1 MSFEFFIGRRYLRAR
16 RKNAFISLITLL
28 STAGVALGVMVMIVV
43 IAVMSGAES
52 ELRQRMLG
60 VSSHLLI
67 MRHSAPFS
75 NYEKILNQIRTT
87 PGVTAATPYIY
98 AQAMLRTSSGIS
110 GAILR
115 GIDPKTAGKVIKTLN
130 NKNLKEL
137 SQDISDPKTMAS
149 IILGKELA
157 ANLKVKKGGLIFLTV
172 PQAGSDSKSRIPA
185 MKRFKVAGIYQ
196 SGLYEYDKSLAYISL
211 EKAQKI
217 IGISD
222 IITGIEVNVKDIYKA
237 GNIGNK
243 IISNLGF
250 SYIAQDWMQMNHNIF
265 SALKLQKTVMFIIL
279 VLIILVAAFNIASAL
294 IMMVMEKT
302 RDIAILKAMGATNQ
316 SIRKIFVYKGMV
328 IGSIGTFL
336 GMFSGF
342 LLCFIIKKY
351 KFIKLPPDV
360 YFFPSLPIS
369 LEITD
374 VVIIAASTMFI
385 CFLST
390 LYPSNKAARLNPVD
404 ALRYG

>member
-16 RKNAFISLITLL
+16 QKNAFISLITLL

-52 ELRQRMLG
+52 ELRERMLG
-60 VSSHLLI
+60 VSAHIVI
-67 MRHSAPFS
+67 MRHSASFS
-75 NYEKILNQIRTT
+75 NHEEVLNSIIPT

-98 AQAMLRTSSGIS
+98 AQAMLRTASGIS

-115 GIDPKTAGKVIKTLN
+115 GIDPETAGKVIKTLDTET
-130 NKNLKEL
+130 LKEL
-137 SQDISDPKTMAS
+137 SQNTPDSKTMPS

-157 ANLKVKKGGLIFLTV
+157 ANLDAEKGDLIFLTV

-211 EKAQKI
+211 EKAQEI
-217 IGISD
+217 MGISD

-237 GNIGNK
+237 REIADK
-243 IISNLGF
+243 IISDLGF
-250 SYIAQDWMQMNHNIF
+250 SYLAQDWMQMNSNIF
-265 SALKLQKTVMFIIL
+265 SALKLQKAVMFIIL

-342 LLCFIIKKY
+342 ILCFILKKY

-360 YFFPSLPIS
+360 YFFPTLPIS
-369 LEITD
+369 LETGD
-374 VVIIAASTMFI
+374 VVIIAVSTMLI
-385 CFLST
+385 CFIST
-390 LYPSNKAARLNPVD
+390 LYPSHKAARLNPVD

>member
-1 MSFEFFIGRRYLRAR
+1 MSFEFFIGRRYLKAR
-16 RKNAFISLITLL
+16 KKHAFISLITFL

-52 ELRQRMLG
+52 ELRARMLG
-60 VSSHLLI
+60 VSAHIII
-67 MRHSAPFS
+67 MRHSASFQ
-75 NYEKILNQIRTT
+75 NYEQALNHIKKT

-110 GAILR
+110 GAVLR
-115 GIDPKTAGKVIKTLN
+115 GVDPETAGRVIKTLDAET
-130 NKNLKEL
+130 LKQL
-137 SQDISDPKTMAS
+137 SQNTFDSKNMPA

-157 ANLKVKKGGLIFLTV
+157 ANLKVKKDDLIFLTV
-172 PQAGSDSKSRIPA
+172 PKAGSDSKNRIPG

-211 EKAQKI
+211 EKAQEI
-217 IGISD
+217 IGVPDTIS
-222 IITGIEVNVKDIYKA
+222 GIEVNVKDIYKA
-237 GNIGNK
+237 GDIADT
-243 IISNLGF
+243 IVSDLGF
-250 SYIAQDWMQMNHNIF
+250 SYLAQDWMQMNKNIF

-342 LLCFIIKKY
+342 ILCFILKKY

-360 YFFPSLPIS
+360 YFFPTLPIS

-374 VVIIAASTMFI
+374 IVIIAASTMLI
-385 CFLST
+385 CFVST
-390 LYPSNKAARLNPVD
+390 LYPSHKAARLNPVD